1 MSYLIRQSFQRYRC
15 ESGNSIFARGQLE
28 ITLTVPLSIIYPR
41 LLDGNLDPTKLYSV
55 RIEQNGPGANLMVKV
70 STDEDKGLK

>member
-1 MSYLIRQSFQRYRC
+1 MGQFHLC
-15 ESGNSIFARGQLE
+15 MEGNLKCIISM
-28 ITLTVPLSIIYPR
+28 IYPR

-55 RIEQNGPGANLMVKV
+55 RIEQNGPVANLMVKV